1 MMDNM
6 VFADQKI
13 GDLMEI
19 SMPADKS
26 KEWFG
31 AVPPDLTLV
40 ARSRSPEWVYT
51 YLRTFYADDNRPL
64 GVNNKVYQDVGMPHA
79 LLDLQGLAACAPG
92 SVISEYGGIK
102 RDILTGNDILDD
114 PCGELKI
121 IEEGL
126 LSPKQ
131 FDAEVYDLV
140 NFLTYISEPM
150 AEQRKQIGKYV
161 LLFLAL
167 LLVPVML
174 LNREYWKGIH

>member
-1 MMDNM
+1 M
-6 VFADQKI
+6 
-13 GDLMEI
+13 
-19 SMPADKS
+19 
-26 KEWFG
+26 
-31 AVPPDLTLV
+31 
-40 ARSRSPEWVYT
+40 
-51 YLRTFYADDNRPL
+51 
-64 GVNNKVYQDVGMPHA
+64 
-79 LLDLQGLAACAPG
+79 
-92 SVISEYGGIK
+92 ISEYGGIK